1 MKKSITLLSIFFLT
15 FIVSFSQFKRQRE
28 YSGFFDTYYYRGP
41 ITFTLGGGITTYR
54 GDLVDGFA
62 LKGLSYGFSAGAN
75 YKLWPHIVFGTE
87 FSYLKF
93 QANDYNTQRNLSF
106 STTGYELQIYGRLY
120 LIDEIIRVAPDKRK
134 ESHYTF
140 CKPYIHAG
148 LGGLFFNPT
157 LNNYTTLT
165 LNTAL
170 TGTGSRIAFVIPAGL
185 GLQFTITQRS
195 SLCVEYIY
203 RFTTTDYLDNFSYG
217 KNDGY
222 GLLQAKFQFAPTAPK
237 RRKKLNLAPP
247 AKYEGVKGT
256 ETWKTKKQQEQT
268 NKPQREEYQM
278 PDENP
283 ENKEGGGTQ
292 QQEGEDVQQQQGEDV
307 KKKEGENQEQAPAP
321 APAEKTAPE

>member
-1 MKKSITLLSIFFLT
+1 MQKSITLLFIFFLT

-41 ITFTLGGGITTYR
+41 ITFTLGGGMTTYR

-87 FSYLKF
+87 FSYLNF

-106 STTGYELQIYGRLY
+106 STTGYELQVYGRLY
-120 LIDEIIRVAPDKRK
+120 LIDEIIRVAPDKKK

-148 LGGLFFNPT
+148 LGGLYYSPKR
-157 LNNYTTLT
+157 NNYDILT

-170 TGTGSRIAFVIPAGL
+170 TGVGSGISFVIPAGL

-195 SLCVEYIY
+195 SLCLEYIY

-217 KNDGY
+217 RNDGY
-222 GLLQAKFQFAPTAPK
+222 GFLQAKFQFAPTAPK
-237 RRKKLNLAPP
+237 KRKKLNLPPP
-247 AKYEGVKGT
+247 AKYEGTKGT
-256 ETWKTKKQQEQT
+256 ETWKTKKQQEQN
-268 NKPQREEYQM
+268 NKPQPEEYQM
-278 PDENP
+278 PDENS
-283 ENKEGGGTQ
+283 ENKEGGDTQ
-292 QQEGEDVQQQQGEDV
+292 QQEGEDVQKQ
-307 KKKEGENQEQAPAP
+307 EGENQEQV
-321 APAEKTAPE
+321 PAEQTAPE